1 MPNLVHDIC
10 QFGPATFDGTMGK
23 RACKLKTCQDQ
34 NKGIYDGVLAK
45 GSQSTSKGMRES
57 TIVKAYKDAVT
68 FGKK

>member
-1 MPNLVHDIC
+1 
-10 QFGPATFDGTMGK
+10 MGK